1 MFAESRLFLSY
12 DEVVDGDFIGK
23 RDVEL
28 GPSIGLVYQVATPPQ
43 IQAKFKPQRS
53 GAVAFDLGDARD
65 IDVDVFESQRGY
77 RDAENQKNRY
87 G

>member
-1 MFAESRLFLSY
+1 M
-12 DEVVDGDFIGK
+12 
-23 RDVEL
+23 
-28 GPSIGLVYQVATPPQ
+28 ATPPQ
-43 IQAKFKPQRS
+43 IQAKFKSERA